1 MERNRILVHLRS
13 VMNDSEYFTKIGA
26 SVQLLR
32 HKNTRTVSAMRWK
45 KKAVFL
51 KKQKEQNIPTR
62 RGLLFSERQF
72 LLENVH
78 IEIIQSQTKAERKES
93 SLNKKA

>member
-13 VMNDSEYFTKIGA
+13 AMNDSEYFTKIGA

-45 KKAVFL
+45 KKAVL
-51 KKQKEQNIPTR
+51 KE
-62 RGLLFSERQF
+62 
-72 LLENVH
+72 
-78 IEIIQSQTKAERKES
+78 TKGTKHTYTQRS
-93 SLNKKA
+93 PI